1 MLNQLIDFFGSLELT
16 KEGVAAHLWRLVQGT
31 DEYLRVGGMC
41 VLLETGTLQRTQAD
55 KILEL
60 SRYPAVRTRA
70 FDFFIAKQEIELATQ
85 LLNLE
90 DGSSPPQPTVR
101 MKALLNED
109 WQTIIDVEGRSFLHD
124 GLWDRLIKISDY
136 AEQSVGWRESTV
148 WAMRALLL
156 HPYAPSPI
164 ARLLTLLDEANQ
176 FEEIQRLVAI
186 LEKLA
191 IHHEMQCVF
200 GARICLNA
208 RDFDKLSQII
218 AKIPMVSLEP
228 NLKAKVYNTLASAC
242 EAQGRFREAFD
253 WFEKQHNLRRPSR
266 ASGNHFCQRV
276 EHLAATDVDDLSRDE
291 RTDHYMMV
299 GFPRSG
305 TTLLENALAAHPN
318 VETFEEISA
327 CRKLFRAIEQIAVG
341 QSARSDKRRVEFEMA
356 RDCYYSD
363 IASRIKK
370 LEASVYIDKMPI
382 RSAHIGILEKMF
394 PNKKYIFS
402 IRHPCDVVLS
412 CFRQQFRQNDAM
424 ENFRRFAD
432 ACSLYDFVM
441 SKWFS
446 VFPIATE
453 RVHYVKYDD
462 LIQNFED
469 ELRKV
474 LGFVGVEWNEAVLD
488 FGSLSER
495 RKVSTPSYAK
505 VRAGLKLGVQSNW
518 RNYAFL
524 FEKAEAKPLQRWIDH
539 FGY

>member
-31 DEYLRVGGMC
+31 DEYLRVGSMC

-60 SRYPAVRTRA
+60 STYPAVRTRA

-90 DGSSPPQPTVR
+90 DGSSPPQSTVR

-109 WQTIIDVEGRSFLHD
+109 WQTIIDVEARSFLHD

-136 AEQSVGWRESTV
+136 AEQSAGWRESAA

-156 HPYAPSPI
+156 HPYAPSAI

-176 FEEIQRLVAI
+176 IKEIQRLVAI

-200 GARICLNA
+200 GARICLHA
-208 RDFDKLSQII
+208 RDYDKLSQII

-242 EAQGRFREAFD
+242 EAQGRFREAFG
-253 WFEKQHNLRRPSR
+253 WFEKQHDLRRPSR
-266 ASGNHFCQRV
+266 ASGNHFRERV
-276 EHLAATDVDDLSRDE
+276 ERLAATDVDDLSRDE
-291 RTDHYMMV
+291 RTDHHMMV

-327 CRKLFRAIEQIAVG
+327 CRKLFRAIEQIAVA
-341 QSARSDKRRVEFEMA
+341 QAARSDKRRIEFEAA
-356 RDCYYSD
+356 RDSYYSD
-363 IASRIKK
+363 IASRMKK
-370 LEASVYIDKMPI
+370 LEASVYMDKMPI
-382 RSAHIGILEKMF
+382 RSAHIGILEKIF

-424 ENFRRFAD
+424 DNFRRFAD
-432 ACSLYDFVM
+432 ACLLYDFVM

-446 VFPIATE
+446 VFPHATE

-474 LGFVGVEWNEAVLD
+474 LVFVGVEWNEAVLD

-524 FEKAEAKPLQRWIDH
+524 FDKAEAKPLRRWIDH

>member
-1 MLNQLIDFFGSLELT
+1 
-16 KEGVAAHLWRLVQGT
+16 
-31 DEYLRVGGMC
+31 
-41 VLLETGTLQRTQAD
+41 
-55 KILEL
+55 
-60 SRYPAVRTRA
+60 
-70 FDFFIAKQEIELATQ
+70 
-85 LLNLE
+85 
-90 DGSSPPQPTVR
+90 
-101 MKALLNED
+101 
-109 WQTIIDVEGRSFLHD
+109 
-124 GLWDRLIKISDY
+124 
-136 AEQSVGWRESTV
+136 
-148 WAMRALLL
+148 
-156 HPYAPSPI
+156 
-164 ARLLTLLDEANQ
+164 
-176 FEEIQRLVAI
+176 
-186 LEKLA
+186 
-191 IHHEMQCVF
+191 
-200 GARICLNA
+200 
-208 RDFDKLSQII
+208 
-218 AKIPMVSLEP
+218 
-228 NLKAKVYNTLASAC
+228 
-242 EAQGRFREAFD
+242 
-253 WFEKQHNLRRPSR
+253 
-266 ASGNHFCQRV
+266 
-276 EHLAATDVDDLSRDE
+276 
-291 RTDHYMMV
+291 
-299 GFPRSG
+299 
-305 TTLLENALAAHPN
+305 
-318 VETFEEISA
+318 
-327 CRKLFRAIEQIAVG
+327 
-341 QSARSDKRRVEFEMA
+341 
-356 RDCYYSD
+356 
-363 IASRIKK
+363 
-370 LEASVYIDKMPI
+370 MPI